1 MIQIRAFFGE
11 WKEVT
16 EEQALK
22 FVKTMKSGMLV
33 SNKNKI
39 INNRYLRGITVEEL
53 ENKIGVKNDS

>member
-1 MIQIRAFFGE
+1 MIEIRAFFGE

-33 SNKNKI
+33 SKKNEV
-39 INNRYLRGITVEEL
+39 INSRHLRGITVEEL
-53 ENKIGVKNDS
+53 ENKDKLTNE